1 MADVLTLS
9 QKEYE
14 RMVRSASNEVI
25 KSDRQRKQQKLRELS
40 KQREATWTNT
50 LAGQRRMKYEQK
62 RLREEALERER
73 QKIDAEEEKIRSKVR
88 KEMIE
93 KAKRQMFEQ
102 RDRIKTLRSKQLLSD
117 VLLEQEN
124 QVRERKKRIVYEKR
138 RDAYFHKLTME
149 AIERGERKE
158 RDEKE
163 ERKQR
168 AKNFARLQI
177 AQLQDATERK
187 IKSLVQAKIEGEII
201 AENARR
207 AVAEENAKKEARRR
221 EARQNN
227 MEMKNANERLEKMR
241 EKMKEKYAIE
251 EQKIKDYARKRDE
264 TEKMRKAYKAKCHAE
279 KQREV
284 QKMIDR
290 AVEHLQNMSNTEAAR
305 LDRDVKAKKES
316 DDRKAREKAEWR
328 QRNWEACDKSRK
340 GQMANRARKAREQ
353 RKRDVE
359 LRNKWAAQCLAM
371 KEQTRQEKADI
382 RSKNEKNAAFLN
394 DQIRE
399 KQLKRERSR
408 ANKLRFEKEALRKDK
423 QDEEEF
429 VAYLR
434 KQVDEAAALGKNVE
448 SMKRV
453 LRPRGLGNI

>member
-1 MADVLTLS
+1 
-9 QKEYE
+9 
-14 RMVRSASNEVI
+14 
-25 KSDRQRKQQKLRELS
+25 
-40 KQREATWTNT
+40 
-50 LAGQRRMKYEQK
+50 
-62 RLREEALERER
+62 
-73 QKIDAEEEKIRSKVR
+73 
-88 KEMIE
+88 
-93 KAKRQMFEQ
+93 
-102 RDRIKTLRSKQLLSD
+102 
-117 VLLEQEN
+117 
-124 QVRERKKRIVYEKR
+124 
-138 RDAYFHKLTME
+138 
-149 AIERGERKE
+149 
-158 RDEKE
+158 
-163 ERKQR
+163 
-168 AKNFARLQI
+168 
-177 AQLQDATERK
+177 
-187 IKSLVQAKIEGEII
+187 
-201 AENARR
+201 
-207 AVAEENAKKEARRR
+207 
-221 EARQNN
+221 
-227 MEMKNANERLEKMR
+227 
-241 EKMKEKYAIE
+241 
-251 EQKIKDYARKRDE
+251 
-264 TEKMRKAYKAKCHAE
+264 MRKAYKAKCHAE

-453 LRPRGLGNI
+453 LRPRAFLNDQIREKQLKRERSRANKLRFEKEALRKDKQDEEEFVAYLRKQVDEAAALGKNVESMKRVLRPRGLGNI